1 MKISVERNGIISEYG
16 AVEGQSVLDVLR
28 ENNVPIRAT
37 CGGVGKCRKCQVM
50 VRDAAQGLHFALAC
64 TTPVEDGLLVVV
76 EEPTAMDVVD
86 SGVSAVFPADTG
98 QTGFG
103 IAVDIG
109 TTTVAAHLHNLE
121 TGERVASVSNA
132 NPQIAF
138 GADVISRISA
148 SVDGQLDQMYDLII
162 DEIDRMRTVLCEHAH
177 VRARD
182 VRTFSIA
189 GNTTMQH
196 IACALPPDTIGVNPF
211 TPLTLFGDVHE
222 IEQLGSCYFSPCI
235 AGYVGGD
242 ITAGMLARELDNGRC
257 RLFLDLGTNGEMA
270 LSHGG
275 TIISC
280 ATAAGPVFEGANV
293 HFGMPAGP
301 GAISQVD
308 IADGAPQIE
317 VLGDV
322 EPIGI
327 CGTGII
333 DAIASLVDEG
343 IVDETG
349 YLLGDDEVEGPLSAW
364 LGEEDGLNVFYL
376 TADHSIYITQNDVRS
391 LQLAKAAVCAGI
403 WAMMK
408 TLGVGIDDIESLE
421 IAGGFGRFLDL
432 SSAARVGLF
441 PAELLDRATS
451 VGNTSAEGAA
461 AMLISNAARARAEAI
476 KDESQYLE
484 LSTSSLFNDLYVQ
497 MMEFE

>member
-1 MKISVERNGIISEYG
+1 MKISVERNGQTSEYG

-28 ENNVPIRAT
+28 ENGIPIRAT

-50 VRDAAQGLHFALAC
+50 VRDAQGLHFALAC
-64 TTPVEDGLLVVV
+64 TTPAEDGLLVIV

-86 SGVSAVFPADTG
+86 SGLSATFPVDTG
-98 QTGFG
+98 LTGFG

-121 TGERVASVSNA
+121 TGERLASVSNA

-162 DEIDRMRTVLCEHAH
+162 DEIDRMRTMLCEHAH
-177 VRARD
+177 LRARD

-211 TPLTLFGDVHE
+211 TPLTLFGDVRE
-222 IEQLGSCYFSPCI
+222 IEPLGSCYFSPCI

-242 ITAGMLARELDNGRC
+242 ITAGMLARELDDGRC

-270 LSHGG
+270 LSHAG

-293 HFGMPAGP
+293 YFGMPAGP
-301 GAISQVD
+301 GAISQVR
-308 IADGAPQIE
+308 IEDGRPQIG

-333 DAIASLVDEG
+333 DAMASLVEAGVIDES
-343 IVDETG
+343 G
-349 YLLGDDEVEGPLSAW
+349 YLLGDDEMDGPLAAW
-364 LGEEDGLNVFYL
+364 LGEENGLNVFYL
-376 TADHSIYITQNDVRS
+376 TDDHTLFITQNDVRS
-391 LQLAKAAVCAGI
+391 LQLAKAAVCAGVL
-403 WAMMK
+403 AMMR
-408 TLGVGIDDIESLE
+408 TLGVRMDEIEALE
-421 IAGGFGRFLDL
+421 IAGGFGRFLNL
-432 SSAARVGLF
+432 ASAARVGLF
-441 PAELLDRATS
+441 PAELLDRASS

-461 AMLISNAARARAEAI
+461 AMLISNSARARAEAI
-476 KDESQYLE
+476 KNESQYLE